1 MTMYEY
7 CVRMKAHRLQQVDHE
22 YMLHLDHAIHYAGFI
37 DLSFRTDSV
46 TYLHDIPNR
55 YKAGEV
61 LTVDGPSAKMYING
75 IPSLND
81 EAVGSKYFKAP
92 PGETKV
98 ELYYSDFSDPAPTIT
113 AKIREAY
120 L

>member
-1 MTMYEY
+1 
-7 CVRMKAHRLQQVDHE
+7 V
-22 YMLHLDHAIHYAGFI
+22 
-37 DLSFRTDSV
+37 
-46 TYLHDIPNR
+46 N
-55 YKAGEV
+55 
-61 LTVDGPSAKMYING
+61 GPAAKMYVNG

-81 EAVGSKYFKAP
+81 ETVGSKYFKAP

-98 ELYYSDFSDPAPTIT
+98 EFYYSNFSNPAPTIT